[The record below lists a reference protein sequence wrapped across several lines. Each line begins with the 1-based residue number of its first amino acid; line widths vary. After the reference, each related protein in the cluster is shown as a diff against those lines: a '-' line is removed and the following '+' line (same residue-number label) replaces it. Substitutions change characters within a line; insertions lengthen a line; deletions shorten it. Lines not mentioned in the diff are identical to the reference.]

1 MKYLLVDVC
10 IHKHITCYYYAS
22 CINTIQLKLNEQFK
36 HKLIVVSN
44 AKSIIIHAIK
54 LQHILCS
61 CISNLTNHIF
71 YLSNFM
77 QKMHIK
83 QVGELYQHKLYN
95 YDQMVLSISLL
106 SFFSS
111 LSSLLPLFRVCPGA
125 AGAAQGRSLKTLHK
139 YELKAGYGYQFIP
152 VESIKILSTEFLCR
166 VKSKSLKVCRK
177 DI

>member
-1 MKYLLVDVC
+1 MKYLLVLVDVC

-44 AKSIIIHAIK
+44 AKSIII
-54 LQHILCS
+54 QHKIVAHLVFLHLKPNKS
-61 CISNLTNHIF
+61 YIF

-111 LSSLLPLFRVCPGA
+111 LSSLLF
-125 AGAAQGRSLKTLHK
+125 
-139 YELKAGYGYQFIP
+139 
-152 VESIKILSTEFLCR
+152 LSSSMPRGGWRRPRAFT
-166 VKSKSLKVCRK
+166 
-177 DI
+177 

>member
-22 CINTIQLKLNEQFK
+22 CINTIQLKLNELFNTSSLQYLMQRVLSYR
-36 HKLIVVSN
+36 HKIVAHLVFLHLKSN
-44 AKSIIIHAIK
+44 KSY
-54 LQHILCS
+54 
-61 CISNLTNHIF
+61 IF

-111 LSSLLPLFRVCPGA
+111 LSSLLF
-125 AGAAQGRSLKTLHK
+125 
-139 YELKAGYGYQFIP
+139 
-152 VESIKILSTEFLCR
+152 LSSSMPRGGWRRPRAFT
-166 VKSKSLKVCRK
+166 
-177 DI
+177 

>member
-10 IHKHITCYYYAS
+10 IHKHITCYYYAL

-44 AKSIIIHAIK
+44 AKSIMQRVLSYMHIK

-106 SFFSS
+106 LSFFSS
-111 LSSLLPLFRVCPGA
+111 LSSLLF
-125 AGAAQGRSLKTLHK
+125 
-139 YELKAGYGYQFIP
+139 
-152 VESIKILSTEFLCR
+152 LSSSMPRGGWRRPRAFT
-166 VKSKSLKVCRK
+166 
-177 DI
+177 